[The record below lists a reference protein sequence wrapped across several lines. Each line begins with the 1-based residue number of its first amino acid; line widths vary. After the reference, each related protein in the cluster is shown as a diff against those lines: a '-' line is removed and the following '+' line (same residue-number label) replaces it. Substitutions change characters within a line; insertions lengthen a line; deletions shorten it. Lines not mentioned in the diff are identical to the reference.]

1 MKKIIQKKMAQSQW
15 RWDNIFKAATGL
27 LAIVAAIITVIVV
40 SCSRTEAKAVETK
53 VTLYDVPIDI
63 ELLDHI
69 SGLSADYEIPVELVL
84 AVIEKES
91 SFNEEA
97 VSAVGAKGLMQIL
110 PEYHQDRMKR
120 LGCKNLFNPKQNVTV
135 GVDFLA
141 ELIEKNGGNLN
152 KALTAYNFGQNG
164 ANKLFFSKGK
174 ESSSYSRSVLETA
187 EKIKGEITEMY
198 IRTDNP
204 VRDEINYTEEK
215 ENLLAK
221 CPVCIYCNEHIQDE
235 YLYEINDELIC
246 EECIKDNFRK
256 PVEDYVE
263 C

>member
-1 MKKIIQKKMAQSQW
+1 MKKKIQKKMAQSQW

-53 VTLYDVPIDI
+53 VTLYDVPVDI

-91 SFNEEA
+91 SFNEKA
-97 VSAVGAKGLMQIL
+97 VSAVGAKGLMQII
-110 PEYHQDRMKR
+110 PEYHKDRMKR
-120 LGCKNLFNPKQNVTV
+120 LGCSNLFDPKQNVTV

-174 ESSSYSRSVLETA
+174 ESSYYSRSVLETA

-198 IRTDNP
+198 IRTDDP
-204 VRDEINYTEEK
+204 ARDEAQHSAALEEK
-215 ENLLAK
+215 LK
-221 CPVCIYCNEHIQDE
+221 TMPVCSHCHKHIQDD
-235 YLYEINDELIC
+235 YLFDIDGDLYC
-246 EECIKDNFRK
+246 EEHALELFRK
-256 PVEDYVE
+256 DIEGYIE
-263 C
+263 

>member
-1 MKKIIQKKMAQSQW
+1 MKKKIQKKMAQSQW
-15 RWDNIFKAATGL
+15 RWDNIFKATTGL

-40 SCSRTEAKAVETK
+40 SCSRTEAKAAETK

-97 VSAVGAKGLMQIL
+97 VSAVGAKGLMQII
-110 PEYHQDRMKR
+110 PEYHRDRMKR
-120 LGCKNLFNPKQNVTV
+120 LGCNNLFDPKQNVTV

-174 ESSSYSRSVLETA
+174 ESSYYSRSVLETA

-198 IRTDNP
+198 IRTDDP
-204 VRDEINYTEEK
+204 VRDFLAHDAEQQAKLDKLPRCSECDNPIQTEE
-215 ENLLAK
+215 
-221 CPVCIYCNEHIQDE
+221 C
-235 YLYEINDELIC
+235 YEINDELIC
-246 EECIKDNFRK
+246 PECLQDNHRK
-256 PVEDYVE
+256 WVEDYIE
-263 C
+263 